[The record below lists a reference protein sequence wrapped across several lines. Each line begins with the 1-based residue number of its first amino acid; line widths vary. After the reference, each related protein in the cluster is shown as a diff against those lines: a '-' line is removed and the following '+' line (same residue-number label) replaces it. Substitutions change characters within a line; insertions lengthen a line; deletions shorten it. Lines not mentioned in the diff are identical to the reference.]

1 MKFTLTL
8 QSAYSGETYSAGP
21 FNISGTTSGGTTY
34 QLATGVTKSQLLTGY
49 TVSTSYETIT
59 GGTIQ
64 STGNYCVNS
73 QTYYINELGT
83 VTLSTSFGSYPIS
96 TPGYDAEVLL
106 TNNSGGVLYV
116 YVWTNTASAN
126 SGTLSDYFT
135 IHGSFSINLNYSII
149 SNGYDAY
156 SYGYDTI
163 PDGET
168 RSITIVKGSYDPSGP
183 LVRLAVSKTAGGTK
197 TNLTYTNQTY
207 TI

>member
-8 QSAYSGETYSAGP
+8 QSTYSGETYSAGP

-64 STGNYCVNS
+64 STGTSCINS
-73 QTYYINELGT
+73 QTYLINSLGT
-83 VTLSTSFGSYPIS
+83 VTLSTSYGSYPIS
-96 TPGYDAEVLL
+96 QSGYNSQVTL
-106 TNNSGGVLYV
+106 TNNSGGILYV
-116 YVWTNTASAN
+116 YVWTNTAYAS

-135 IHGSFSINLNYSII
+135 IQGSYAINLSYSII

-156 SYGYDTI
+156 SYNYDTI
-163 PDGET
+163 ADGQT
-168 RSITIVKGSYDPSGP
+168 VNISIVKGSSDPSGP
-183 LVRLAVSKTAGGTK
+183 QVGLAVSKTAGGTK
-197 TNLTYTNQTY
+197 TKLSYTNQTY

>member
-8 QSAYSGETYSAGP
+8 NSAYSGETYSAGP

-34 QLATGVTKSQLLTGY
+34 QLATGITKSQLLTGY

-73 QTYYINELGT
+73 QAYYINQLGT
-83 VTLSTSFGSYPIS
+83 VTISTGFGSYPVS
-96 TPGYDAEVLL
+96 SSGSNAEVLL

-126 SGTLSDYFT
+126 TGGLSDYFT
-135 IHGSFSINLNYSII
+135 IQGSYAVNLSYGII

-163 PDGET
+163 PNGET
-168 RSITIVKGSYDPSGP
+168 RSITIVKGIDDPSGP

-197 TNLTYTNQTY
+197 TNLTYTNQIY